1 MNLPGRKL
9 AKAQEEVLHSSVL
22 LCRCPTFN
30 MLLVR
35 LDFSRALFRDIW
47 SLRSFFEVPAQ
58 DCYET
63 YITAKTTPLLPE
75 IVQPKTTP
83 NPREPQARIHEPWSK
98 KDLSRAACGL
108 HSRPRLQENSC
119 LHNVCVRRV
128 CGIAPVVSRTVRA
141 CKLFCK
147 LCARGCRLVAS
158 SNAKKL
164 VKLYDTYYIL
174 IVHSY

>member
-22 LCRCPTFN
+22 LCCCPTFN

-63 YITAKTTPLLPE
+63 HITAKTTPLLPE

-83 NPREPQARIHEPWSK
+83 NPLNLKPGSM
-98 KDLSRAACGL
+98 S
-108 HSRPRLQENSC
+108 
-119 LHNVCVRRV
+119 
-128 CGIAPVVSRTVRA
+128 PVV
-141 CKLFCK
+141 
-147 LCARGCRLVAS
+147 
-158 SNAKKL
+158 KK
-164 VKLYDTYYIL
+164 T
-174 IVHSY
+174 